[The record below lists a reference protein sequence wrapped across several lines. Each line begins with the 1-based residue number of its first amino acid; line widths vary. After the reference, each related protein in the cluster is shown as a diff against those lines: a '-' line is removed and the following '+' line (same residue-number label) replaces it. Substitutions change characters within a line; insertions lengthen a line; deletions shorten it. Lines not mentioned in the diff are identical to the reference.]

1 MIKWPGSNAGSGRIF
16 YPSRWKSQ
24 TSANLMALP
33 QFVRFHNL
41 LQIVETFCGAKPAR
55 IRTLDRDS
63 EGFSGAVVLRVVVQE
78 TSQVPETEYCL
89 RGWPPDSLPRERL
102 LGLHRLLEHIH
113 KCGVTQVPVPLR
125 SKFGTTI
132 YAEASQFWQLE
143 PWMPGVADFNADP
156 NDARLKNVM
165 TVLALWHEAASRFEP
180 RDSEAT
186 WFKSFAA
193 ANSPTVADR
202 LDRVERFQKQDV
214 AKLRQLLEQTTH
226 LPPWG
231 DEFDELVKLS
241 RRILD
246 LFQLNAERV
255 AEDLSSFRNLR
266 FRLHPCLRDVW
277 HDHVLFEGDTVT
289 GLIDPSAAKSE
300 TPATDLA
307 RLLGSLLGDE
317 YERWEL
323 AIAAYRSVRP
333 LSDRE
338 AALARVIDQSTV
350 LLSGLT
356 WLERLFVHRQ
366 SYSNPPRVLDRLKQ
380 IASRLDR
387 LASRLTPI
395 A

>member
-1 MIKWPGSNAGSGRIF
+1 MVVRPGSNAGSGRIF
-16 YPSRWKSQ
+16 YRSRLKSQ

-33 QFVRFHNL
+33 QFVKFHNL

-78 TSQVPETEYCL
+78 TPQVPETEYCL

-113 KCGVTQVPVPLR
+113 KCGVTQVPVPRR

-143 PWMPGVADFNADP
+143 PWLPGVADFSSDP
-156 NDARLKNVM
+156 SDARLRNAM
-165 TVLALWHEAASRFEP
+165 TVLAQWHEAASRFEP

-186 WFKSFAA
+186 WFKCFAA

-214 AKLRQLLEQTTH
+214 AKLRQLLQQTTS

-231 DEFDELVKLS
+231 AEFDELVDLS

-246 LFQLNAERV
+246 LFNLSAERV
-255 AEDLSSFRNLR
+255 AEELSSYRNLR

-289 GLIDPSAAKSE
+289 GLIDPSAARSE

-307 RLLGSLLGDE
+307 RLLGSLLGDDD
-317 YERWEL
+317 ERWE
-323 AIAAYRSVRP
+323 AAMSAYRSVRP

-338 AALARVIDQSTV
+338 ATLARVIDQSTV

-356 WLERLFVHRQ
+356 WLERLFVHRLN
-366 SYSNPPRVLDRLKQ
+366 YSNPPRVLDRLKQ

-387 LASRLTPI
+387 LASRLPPSG
-395 A
+395 